1 LLSLERVYLHSAVGP
16 STLEM
21 AASLI
26 QFTFIRTGLEVNISI
41 LIGSSENITYS
52 YVSQWILHYLCQN
65 TVVVACM
72 L

>member
-1 LLSLERVYLHSAVGP
+1 LLSLESVYLHSAVGP
-16 STLEM
+16 CTLEM

-52 YVSQWILHYLCQN
+52 YVSQWILHYLYQN